1 MTCVPSILV
10 KSPTGNL
17 ITWFKKKEKKEEEA
31 NIKPWVDTR
40 PEQSRQ
46 RTLRE
51 ISYRWSNSSVEILP
65 HPVNTWDWTKS
76 KDALTVLLHSHV
88 FLRVLCLWW
97 SMLCKKVSKVCKSN
111 WLILKMMMWALTRC
125 RERCYG
131 IMGNVGSSIFR
142 SLTFTVLSLP
152 HSTASW
158 RQVLYFLP
166 TTLQLFDSFSYF
178 ADSDD
183 YILNIHKIINNDIS
197 RSLFLFKFE
206 SPLASEMYG
215 KVWKPIWYIK
225 KIYENVALMK

>member
-1 MTCVPSILV
+1 MRLNKV
-10 KSPTGNL
+10 KRCFNSL
-17 ITWFKKKEKKEEEA
+17 AAF
-31 NIKPWVDTR
+31 TR
-40 PEQSRQ
+40 PFKG
-46 RTLRE
+46 L
-51 ISYRWSNSSVEILP
+51 
-65 HPVNTWDWTKS
+65 
-76 KDALTVLLHSHV
+76 VLLV
-88 FLRVLCLWW
+88 VYALQEGL
-97 SMLCKKVSKVCKSN
+97 KSN

-166 TTLQLFDSFSYF
+166 TTLQLFASFSYF